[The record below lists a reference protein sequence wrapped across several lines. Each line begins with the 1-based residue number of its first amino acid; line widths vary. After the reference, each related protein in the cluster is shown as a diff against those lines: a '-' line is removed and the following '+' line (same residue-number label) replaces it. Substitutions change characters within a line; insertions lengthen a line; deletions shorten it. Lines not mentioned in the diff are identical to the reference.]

1 MCIRPSIAA
10 LAVLLVFSTIS
21 GCKKVKTFELSPGLT
36 PIIHVR
42 ERDVLIWKPS
52 SDLNLTKVRV
62 IVTAEKGLC
71 EETGPFELTRDKA
84 VKCTILKQDFRDDQE
99 KEKGKLYTYTIES
112 REGSADPSVTYYV
125 YVKPCTGFCH

>member
-42 ERDVLIWKPS
+42 ERDVLIWKPF
-52 SDLNLTKVRV
+52 SDLDLAKVTV
-62 IVTAEKGLC
+62 TVTAEKGLC
-71 EETGPFELTRDKA
+71 EEPGPFRLTGDKP
-84 VKCTILKQDFRDDQE
+84 VQCTILKQSFRDERE
-99 KEKGKLYTYTIES
+99 KEKGKIYTLTIQS
-112 REGSADPSVTYYV
+112 REGAADPSVTYEV
-125 YVKPCTGFCH
+125 AVRPCKGC